1 MNSYLLFQVSS
12 YRTTVDDQNGDQLTF
27 PAVWSKTGHNFITT
41 MSGAEEYS
49 SRSEFLKFWMYIA
62 QTAVDYQNR
71 M

>member
-1 MNSYLLFQVSS
+1 M
-12 YRTTVDDQNGDQLTF
+12 DDQNGDQLTF
-27 PAVWSKTGHNFITT
+27 PTVWSKTGHNFITT

-62 QTAVDYQNR
+62 QTAVDFQNR